1 MRQVITM
8 EQLEPSK
15 RALLLAQLRR
25 NKPNAKKR
33 IKRTAMSKA
42 TTERQR
48 VTLSK
53 EYSLTNYL
61 TWFTN
66 KLKR

>member
-1 MRQVITM
+1 MRQIITM

-25 NKPNAKKR
+25 NRPKAKTR
-33 IKRTAMSKA
+33 IKQTSMSKA
-42 TTERQR
+42 PHERQR
-48 VTLSK
+48 VTLNK
-53 EYSLTNYL
+53 NYSLTDYL
-61 TWFTN
+61 TWITN

>member
-15 RALLLAQLRR
+15 RALLLAKLRR
-25 NKPNAKKR
+25 NRPNAKKR
-33 IKRTAMSKA
+33 IKQTAMSKA
-42 TTERQR
+42 PSKRQR
-48 VTLSK
+48 VTLNK

>member
-25 NKPNAKKR
+25 NRPKAKTR
-33 IKRTAMSKA
+33 IKQTSMSKA
-42 TTERQR
+42 PHERQR
-48 VTLSK
+48 VTLNK
-53 EYSLTNYL
+53 QYSVTDYL
-61 TWFTN
+61 AWFTN

>member
-8 EQLEPSK
+8 EQLEPNK

-25 NKPNAKKR
+25 NRPNAKKR
-33 IKRTAMSKA
+33 IKQTAMSKE
-42 TTERQR
+42 THERQR
-48 VTLSK
+48 VTLNK
-53 EYSLTNYL
+53 DYSVTNYL
-61 TWFTN
+61 TWLTN

>member
-15 RALLLAQLRR
+15 RGLLLAQLRR
-25 NKPNAKKR
+25 NRPKAKTR
-33 IKRTAMSKA
+33 IKQTSMSKA
-42 TTERQR
+42 PHERQR
-48 VTLSK
+48 VTLNK
-53 EYSLTNYL
+53 NYSLTDYL
-61 TWFTN
+61 TWITN